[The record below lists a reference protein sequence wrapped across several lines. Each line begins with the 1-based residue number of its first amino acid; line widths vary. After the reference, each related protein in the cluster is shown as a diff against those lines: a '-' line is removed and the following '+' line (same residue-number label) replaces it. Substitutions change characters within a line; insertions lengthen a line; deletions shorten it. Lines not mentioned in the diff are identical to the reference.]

1 MVVSATGVIRH
12 ANRQFARLVDRPRED
27 LVGSQCRELF
37 GELPSF
43 LDTSPEPDDLDATEG
58 YVVLIGPGGEPRT
71 LGSRAVAIRDG
82 RGLIEYVVLFADA
95 MGVRTPVEI
104 DQLGRIADDNPSP
117 VLRIDQTGVVRYA
130 NAGSWIVLAQWS
142 TEVGRAVPEWWVG
155 VVRRALESDE
165 TQEATLSA
173 GIASI
178 LLVFVPASELGYVDV
193 YGVDITRQVR
203 MEEKIR
209 LNATVFESAAEGIA
223 VLDADRRVIDIN
235 PAFSEITGFDPAEI
249 LGETARFLQSSF
261 QDDTETI
268 AMWQAIRDRGAW
280 HGEVWDR
287 RKSGEMYAKR
297 LSVSVVRDESG
308 VATNYVCLLGDVTT
322 QKKAEDQLHRMAHYD
337 ALTDLANRRLFQERL
352 AEAIA
357 SSDNTGELV
366 CVMVIDLDDFKIIND
381 TLGHH
386 NGDTLLR
393 IIAGRIERRVRTTDT
408 VARIG
413 GDEFAVIL
421 RNLKS
426 TEDAEPVARG
436 LLESI
441 CEPTILDPRHEAVFV
456 TASIGIVGYPAA
468 RTDIETLL
476 INADSAMY
484 RTKMVGKNSYQF
496 FTEETTSVPSQRLF
510 LQSRLRMAVE
520 DSGITVVYQPQI
532 DVATGG
538 IVGLEALARW
548 TDSER
553 GSVSPG
559 VFIPI
564 AEESGLIS
572 RLGELVLR
580 KACEQ
585 GRDWLDAGL
594 TVPRLSVNVS
604 AQQLSSP
611 TFLSSVTRIIRE
623 SRFDPNLLAFE
634 LTENMPVREPDIVS
648 DTLSALGELGI
659 SLAIDDFGT
668 KYASLAILTV
678 LPVSVLKIDQT
689 FVRDLPGDE
698 RAAELAS
705 TVIAIGKSLSM
716 SVVAEGVERED
727 QMEFLIQR
735 GCRFVQGHY
744 YSPGV
749 PASVLHDIL
758 RIGRMERN
766 KHE

>member
-1 MVVSATGVIRH
+1 MVSATGVVRN
-12 ANRQFARLVDRPRED
+12 ANHEFARIVDRRADE
-27 LVGSQCRELF
+27 LIGSECRNLF
-37 GELPSF
+37 TELPSF
-43 LDTSPEPDDLDATEG
+43 LAASPEPDDLDAMEG
-58 YVVLIGPGGEPRT
+58 SIELIAPGGKPRAM
-71 LGSRAVAIRDG
+71 GFRAVAVRDA
-82 RGLIEYVVLFADA
+82 RQLVEFVVLFADVI
-95 MGVRTPVEI
+95 GVRSPVAI

-117 VLRIDQTGVVRYA
+117 VLRIDGSGVVRYA
-130 NAGSWIVLAQWS
+130 NAGSWIVLAQWA
-142 TEVGRAVPEWWVG
+142 TDVGRTVPQRWAAIVT
-155 VVRRALESDE
+155 RALESDE
-165 TQEATLSA
+165 TQEATLTA

-178 LLVFVPASELGYVDV
+178 LLIFVPASELGYVDV

-235 PAFSEITGFDPAEI
+235 PAFSEITGYDPAEI

-268 AMWQAIRDRGAW
+268 AMWQTIREKGAW

-308 VATNYVCLLGDVTT
+308 VAANYVCLLGDVTT

-441 CEPTILDPRHEAVFV
+441 REPTILDPRHEAVFV
-456 TASIGIVGYPAA
+456 TGSIGIVAYPAA

-484 RTKMVGKNSYQF
+484 RTKLVGKNSYQF
-496 FTEETTSVPSQRLF
+496 FTEETTAAPSQRLF

-520 DSGITVVYQPQI
+520 DSSISVVYQPQI
-532 DVATGG
+532 DVDTGS

-548 TDSER
+548 AHPER
-553 GSVSPG
+553 GSVSPS

-564 AEESGLIS
+564 AEESGLIAH
-572 RLGELVLR
+572 LGEVVLR
-580 KACEQ
+580 KVCEQ
-585 GRDWLDAGL
+585 GRDWLDAEIA
-594 TVPRLSVNVS
+594 VPRLAVNVS

-611 TFLSSVTRIIRE
+611 TFLSSVTRILRE
-623 SRFDPNLLAFE
+623 SRFDPHLLAFE

-648 DTLSALGELGI
+648 DTLAALGELGI

-705 TVIAIGKSLSM
+705 TVIAIGRSLSM

-727 QMEFLIQR
+727 QMEFLIER

-744 YSPGV
+744 FSPGV
-749 PASVLHDIL
+749 PASVLYDVL
-758 RIGRMERN
+758 RIGRMEKSN
-766 KHE
+766 HE